1 MRSVR
6 VVLPA
11 VGRFLVSGL
20 LSLLLLVGAPA
31 PTAVTWSMGSG
42 AASTVRTTSTLTRT
56 STKAT
61 TALARL
67 TVKGKAAKTGYAR
80 SEFGAAW
87 ADVDRNG
94 CDQRNDMLRR
104 DLRSV
109 TLKAGTHGCV
119 VLKGT
124 LVSAYTNQTISFTR
138 GAKTSSEVQIDHM
151 VALENAWVSGANR
164 WSAAK
169 RKLFANDP
177 LNLEAVDGTS
187 NSQKGSSEAS
197 AWLPRNKAYRCTYV
211 ARQISVKAKYSLSVT
226 SAEKAAMGRVLKAC
240 PGQETYRSTLTVTS
254 GASSSG
260 KPSAAASAAP
270 TASSEKPAT
279 RPTATS
285 AKPGSD
291 GSCPA
296 AFPIK
301 GNENSM
307 IYHVPGGRYYARTKA
322 EQCFSTEAAARAA
335 GFRPSKA

>member
-6 VVLPA
+6 VVFPA

-20 LSLLLLVGAPA
+20 VSLLLLFGAPA
-31 PTAVTWSMGSG
+31 PTVTTWSIGSG
-42 AASTVRTTSTLTRT
+42 AASTVRTTSTVIRT

-138 GAKTSSEVQIDHM
+138 GAKTSSKVQIDHM

-164 WSAAK
+164 WGADE
-169 RKLFANDP
+169 RRLFANDP
-177 LNLEAVDGTS
+177 LNLKAVDGAS

-226 SAEKAAMGRVLKAC
+226 SAEKAAMARVLTAC
-240 PGQETYRSTLTVTS
+240 PGQDTYRSTLTVTT
-254 GASSSG
+254 GASSPAKLSATAG
-260 KPSAAASAAP
+260 AAATPSA
-270 TASSEKPAT
+270 TKPAA
-279 RPTATS
+279 RPGATS
-285 AKPGSD
+285 AKPASD

-307 IYHVPGGRYYARTKA
+307 IYHVPGDRYYSRTRA

-335 GFRPSKA
+335 GFRAPKA